1 MSGRGCHSKSSFK
14 LGDVGPMVRV
24 VRVEYRSL
32 RYKSMAKFAN
42 FVGSTNGMVSRVEH
56 FEFKNRHLFS
66 HRPQLTREAHD
77 RCVSSEV

>member
-1 MSGRGCHSKSSFK
+1 
-14 LGDVGPMVRV
+14 
-24 VRVEYRSL
+24 
-32 RYKSMAKFAN
+32 MAKFAN